1 MAETTNMFIDEARQQ
16 AAQCWCDEETKDR
29 VMDPALCEAVA
40 KRINSWMCDAA
51 QYLRN
56 QQFCHGLIVKI
67 GEKFGKPA
75 YTSDDGSVQQ
85 DVLAL
90 KVPELVDLLFA
101 ELSRQSREAWMRGDL
116 STADRI
122 AALIGQPLPSDHEKA
137 DLKAKCDCH
146 LHHHQVCDICQG
158 LT

>member
-1 MAETTNMFIDEARQQ
+1 MSENMFIDEARQQ

-29 VMDPALCEAVA
+29 VMDPPLAEAVA
-40 KRINSWMCDAA
+40 KRIAAWMDAA
-51 QYLRN
+51 A
-56 QQFCHGLIVKI
+56 QFSRGTDFYRGLITQI

-122 AALIGQPLPSDHEKA
+122 AALIGEPLPSDHEKA
-137 DLKAKCDCH
+137 DLKP
-146 LHHHQVCDICQG
+146 
-158 LT
+158 